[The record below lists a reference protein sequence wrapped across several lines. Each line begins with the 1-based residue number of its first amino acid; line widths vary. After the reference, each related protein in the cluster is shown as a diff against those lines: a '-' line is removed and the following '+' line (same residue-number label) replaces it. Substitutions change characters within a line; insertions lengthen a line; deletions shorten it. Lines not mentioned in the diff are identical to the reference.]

1 MFSLTSSNIAQTQ
14 PRNASARLNRRTSHS
29 VKIIGGAVIALFAS
43 ANPFAAAAENSSR
56 MGLEQ
61 HACAVIMGLHQPGD
75 LYDTCITSLSKSL
88 SALEQARSEDNDR
101 SACAQSG
108 HTPGTSAFAV
118 CVVDAEQSRADA
130 PP

>member
-14 PRNASARLNRRTSHS
+14 PRNAFARLNRRTSHS

-43 ANPFAAAAENSSR
+43 ANSFAAAAENSSR
-56 MGLEQ
+56 MGQ

-75 LYDTCITSLSKSL
+75 LYDTCIRSLSKSL

-118 CVVDAEQSRADA
+118 CVVDAEQSRAHA